1 MRRESG
7 HDRTPDRGLLGSE
20 PLDQTRLD
28 RIDRIESR
36 GKMPQQNNW
45 IVVALVDRK
54 PCERSRILGS
64 PLRENRGLSI
74 ARRSNDDDCGEG
86 AGGTQSVDESCP
98 RDTGSAGGPEC
109 QPRLDHVEREAPL
122 RFDEHGLRAG
132 ISKRDN
138 RPRSVASEGSC
149 WL

>member
-7 HDRTPDRGLLGSE
+7 HDRTPDRGLLGTKC
-20 PLDQTRLD
+20 LDQTRLD

-36 GKMPQQNNW
+36 GKMPQQHNW
-45 IVVALVDRK
+45 IIVALVDRD
-54 PCERSRILGS
+54 PRERSRILRS

-74 ARRSNDDDCGEG
+74 ARRSNDDDRGEG
-86 AGGTQSVDESCP
+86 AGGAQSVDERCP
-98 RDTGSAGGPEC
+98 RDAAPADVWNC
-109 QPRLDHVEREAPL
+109 QLRLDHVEREASL

-132 ISKRDN
+132 IAKRDN
-138 RPRSVASEGSC
+138 RRRSVAPEVSR